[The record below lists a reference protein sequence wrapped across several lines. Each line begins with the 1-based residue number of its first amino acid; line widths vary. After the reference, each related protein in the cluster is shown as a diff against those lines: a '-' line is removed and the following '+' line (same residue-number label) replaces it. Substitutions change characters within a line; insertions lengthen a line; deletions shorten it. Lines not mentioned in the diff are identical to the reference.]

1 MEEYV
6 LEMRSICK
14 DYGGIHALYDV
25 TLKLKKGEVLCLCGE
40 NGAGKS
46 TLMKVLT
53 GVESPSRGEIFL
65 HGKKAQ
71 IHKPIDAYRYGISIV
86 HQELIQIP
94 EMTIA
99 ENIFIGRYD
108 KKGGF
113 IDYQKLRQKTLALM
127 ERLGIFYDPDTKIRN
142 YSVAQR
148 QLIEIMKAL
157 SYDSSII
164 VLDEP
169 TAALTMDETQM
180 LYGIIRRLKE
190 EGVSII
196 FISHRMEDIYS
207 VGDRVYVLKDGRYS
221 GEALVREVSVEEIIR
236 MMIGR
241 EIGQQFVKKTNVPG
255 EIVLEVKHLSNEHLS
270 DISFAVRS
278 GEVVGFGGLIGAGR
292 TELLMALYGVDG
304 CEGEVIYQGQSMK
317 NTSPQEAIRRGFSIV
332 PEDRKDE
339 GLILNH
345 SIQSNIQMP
354 VLGRI
359 ARFGFLDVRRGRH
372 MVEEYINRLRIRT
385 PGGQIKAGML
395 SGGNQQKVVLAKC
408 LAPKPKVILLD
419 EPTRGVDVGAKA
431 EIYKIINDL
440 ACEGFAIIMVSSELP
455 ELIAVSDRIYVMRG
469 GRISGEVDAGEVT
482 EEQIMTLAIQDG
494 YREEGKEEKH
504 EQEGNIF

>member
-1 MEEYV
+1 MEDYV
-6 LEMRSICK
+6 LEMRNIYK

-46 TLMKVLT
+46 TLMKILT
-53 GVESPSRGEIFL
+53 GVEAPSFGEIVL
-65 HGKKAQ
+65 HGKPAQ
-71 IHKPIDAYRYGISIV
+71 IHKPMDAYRQGISIV

-113 IDYQKLRQKTLALM
+113 IDYQKLRQKTLDLM
-127 ERLGIFYDPDTKIRN
+127 NRLEIHYDPDTKIRN

-180 LYGIIRRLKE
+180 LYRIIRRLKE
-190 EGVSII
+190 DGVSII
-196 FISHRMEDIYS
+196 FISHRMEDIYA
-207 VGDRVYVLKDGRYS
+207 VGDRVYVLKDGKYS
-221 GEALVREVSVEEIIR
+221 GEAMVGDVTVEEIIR

-241 EIGQQFVKKTNVPG
+241 EIGQQFAKKTNVPG
-255 EIVLEVKHLSNEHLS
+255 EVILEARHLSNEHLQ
-270 DISFAVRS
+270 DISFTVRA

-292 TELLMALYGVDG
+292 TELLMALYGVES
-304 CEGEVIYQGQSMK
+304 CEGEVFYQGQSMK

-345 SIQSNIQMP
+345 SIQANIQMP
-354 VLGRI
+354 VLKRLS
-359 ARFGFLDVRRGRH
+359 RFGFLHIRKGKR
-372 MVEEYINRLRIRT
+372 MVEEYIKSLRIRT
-385 PGGQIKAGML
+385 PGGQVKAGML

-408 LAPKPKVILLD
+408 LAPNPRVILLD

-440 ACEGFAIIMVSSELP
+440 ACEGYAIIMVSSELP
-455 ELIAVSDRIYVMRG
+455 ELIAISDRIYVMREG
-469 GRISGEVDAGEVT
+469 KISGEVDAKEVT
-482 EEQIMTLAIQDG
+482 EEQIMTLAIQDMDCG
-494 YREEGKEEKH
+494 EGKGK
-504 EQEGNIF
+504 N